1 MEIGIVAK
9 CSPIRL
15 SHDDEYLQGLLA
27 VLAGPGDFGGYLV
40 WHDHLSQA
48 HEVAW
53 LATISF
59 VC

>member
-1 MEIGIVAK
+1 MAK